1 MKRCQLLALCELG
14 GVFAAW
20 NPMHRTGGV
29 RDIADWNPT
38 HRLGEIKKVDIP
50 EYVQEIRFQHMN
62 LRKLLQEQ
70 VNSVAGTEAEGTAQG
85 YVVGHVAGQVEWLEN
100 DLIHYSAMEEEME
113 KSQALAEA
121 ERAREFRMAALA
133 APDQS
138 QGDQGHQEG
147 CKPPTV
153 LQTYTVPLAAVKQ
166 NLDDWVGPIKAEYH
180 QLVTESGAVKPV
192 TLQELEKMPGYRDME
207 LAPSKL
213 VATVKSPNGK
223 RKARIV
229 ICGNLVTK
237 AHEDGNKTQATPVTA
252 ADLYAGGA
260 DATAIRCMV
269 RKTAMMDGWDM
280 GVLDIKGA
288 FLLAPRRREQE
299 CLMMTIP
306 PKLLVQAGICPP
318 EERWVIQKAMYGL
331 ETSPADWNS
340 FRDQRVKKFEWS
352 SNGRSFWMR
361 QTVEPNVWQLV
372 SSEEPP

>member
-1 MKRCQLLALCELG
+1 
-14 GVFAAW
+14 
-20 NPMHRTGGV
+20 
-29 RDIADWNPT
+29 
-38 HRLGEIKKVDIP
+38 VDIP

-100 DLIHYSAMEEEME
+100 DLIHDSAMEEEME

-166 NLDDWVGPIKAEYH
+166 NFDDWVGPIKAEYH
-180 QLVTESGAVKPV
+180 QLVTESSAVKPV

-213 VATVKSPNGK
+213 VTTVKSPNGK

-237 AHEDGNKTQATPVTA
+237 LTRRATR
-252 ADLYAGGA
+252 L
-260 DATAIRCMV
+260 
-269 RKTAMMDGWDM
+269 
-280 GVLDIKGA
+280 
-288 FLLAPRRREQE
+288 RRLQ
-299 CLMMTIP
+299 
-306 PKLLVQAGICPP
+306 
-318 EERWVIQKAMYGL
+318 
-331 ETSPADWNS
+331 
-340 FRDQRVKKFEWS
+340 
-352 SNGRSFWMR
+352 
-361 QTVEPNVWQLV
+361 
-372 SSEEPP
+372 